1 VIPVPSDHRSLVSF
15 ANDLIEQCQVST
27 GMRAAYYRLLNVI
40 AETGDS
46 TGRKS
51 LINLLNSHLDR
62 TASHLFSPVE
72 LKFQVDFDHPQ
83 PPQKMKQAKEV
94 AKNVTRL
101 WECNDTDMTFGQGV
115 YESLKYGAA
124 ILKQWPQTEGAG
136 RDEHVTM
143 HDSLVMPWQFG
154 VYREDQNRL
163 DRQEAMVETQLLT
176 MPEVW
181 SRIYNMPSAGKLYE
195 KIISHARSGEASAA
209 PNSFFHQV
217 LSTSQIQT
225 GVQSATRPL
234 PGGIVQL
241 NNDPNYAIMGPV
253 VAAGTVKFHEL
264 WVKGDDDYVTLQMI
278 EPDILIEPVH
288 QRRNLLGV
296 HRMHPYSLIQPN
308 RTTNWFW
315 GRSELVDL
323 IEPQMLLSSWAED
336 ARRLFGLQVDKILG
350 FIGEGGMTDELYAQ
364 FRIAGWANLGQNAKI
379 EDLTPKIPPE
389 MLPMIKFIIE
399 MINIIGGFPEIMQG
413 RGEPGVRAGAHADTL
428 LKTGSPSLRKRSL
441 LVERQCAAAA
451 NTTLSIL
458 ETKDAN
464 KLWLNADQPLL
475 VEDTAFSFADLGNDR
490 RVTIDSHS
498 SSPIFADEN
507 TQIIFAGAKLG
518 FVDGEY
524 VLDNMPYP
532 NKEAAKIALRD
543 KQKQQ
548 QEFMQKLLQEHPEVG
563 EVILK
568 KQLGSKR

>member
-1 VIPVPSDHRSLVSF
+1 MIPVPSDHRSLVSF